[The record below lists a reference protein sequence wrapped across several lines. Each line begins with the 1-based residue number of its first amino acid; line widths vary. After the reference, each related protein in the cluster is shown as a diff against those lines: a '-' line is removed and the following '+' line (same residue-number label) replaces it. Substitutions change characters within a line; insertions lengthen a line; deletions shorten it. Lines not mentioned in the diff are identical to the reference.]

1 MTPQLQIR
9 STFARV
15 LAWAWLAFAA
25 LNLLDLAFGL
35 TGKASHDRTAATL
48 AVLLLLGCGIAYV
61 VGLRPAILADEEGVV
76 VRNPLRD
83 LRAPW
88 RTVKSVEGKDAV
100 VVRWTAADGTE
111 HKTRAWSLQTSPRAQ
126 ARAEARAAKDNPK
139 VPEASLKGRTATKY
153 AAQQLN
159 EVAER
164 SRPRGRS
171 GDPGKAAAQAA
182 QAVEGE
188 RAQGAGTASLTWN
201 KAAVAALGVPVVALV
216 VVLGVGLV
224 G

>member
-9 STFARV
+9 SAFARV

-35 TGKASHDRTAATL
+35 TGKAGYNLTTASL
-48 AVLLLLGCGIAYV
+48 AALLLLGCGIAYV
-61 VGLRPAILADEEGVV
+61 VGLRPAILAGDEGVE

-88 RTVKSVEGKDAV
+88 RSVKGIEGRDAV
-100 VVRWTAADGTE
+100 VIKWAAADGTE
-111 HKTRAWSLQTSPRAQ
+111 HKTRAWPLQTSPRAQ

-159 EVAER
+159 ELADR
-164 SRPRGRS
+164 NRPKVRS
-171 GDPGKAAAQAA
+171 GNPGKAAEAT
-182 QAVEGE
+182 
-188 RAQGAGTASLTWN
+188 QGATAQRAEAATLTWN
-201 KAAVAALGVPVVALV
+201 KAALAALAVPVVALV
-216 VVLGVGLV
+216 AVLLAGALS
-224 G
+224 